1 MLTGPS
7 FSLFGAYF
15 PAWMLCLF
23 LSFIAVLA
31 LRAVFIGIGVDE
43 LLRFRLTTY
52 TALTV
57 ALTSLLALVAYG

>member
-7 FSLFGAYF
+7 FPLFGAYF

-23 LSFIAVLA
+23 LSFIAVLV
-31 LRAVFIGIGVDE
+31 LRAIFIGTGVDE
-43 LLRFRLTTY
+43 LLALRLTTY

-57 ALTSLLALVAYG
+57 ALTSLLALAVYG